1 MLSVSAADNKFKI
14 IKEEWKVK
22 MNIGIKAIEYYL
34 PEKVLSNTDIASVF
48 PEWSIEKIYSKTG
61 IINRHITDKD
71 ETASDLAYY
80 AAEKLFE
87 TYSINRQDVDFI
99 ILATQSS
106 DYCLPTTA
114 CLLQH
119 KLGIP
124 TTAGAFDINLGC
136 SAFIY
141 GLAVAK
147 SLVQSNIAKNV
158 LFITAE
164 TYSKYIHPRD
174 KSVLTIFGDGAAATL
189 IAHDE
194 VSEIKEF
201 DLGTDGGGAEHLIV
215 PSSGMRIKRTKETAV
230 VTMDESGNARSR
242 DNLYMN
248 GSEIFNFTIDVV
260 PKSIANVLI
269 KNNLSFGDIDFF
281 IFHQANVY
289 MLNYLRKKCKIP
301 AEKFYVNMKD
311 VGNTV
316 SATIPIALRMAE
328 KEGRI
333 KRGDKILLA
342 GFGVGLS
349 WGSTIIVW

>member
-1 MLSVSAADNKFKI
+1 M
-14 IKEEWKVK
+14 EVK

-34 PEKVLSNTDIASVF
+34 PEKVLSNSDIAAIF
-48 PEWSIEKIYSKTG
+48 PDWSAEKIYNKTG
-61 IINRHITDKD
+61 IINRHIAGKD
-71 ETASDLAYY
+71 ETASDLAFY

-87 TYSINRQDVDFI
+87 TYSINRQDVDFV
-99 ILATQSS
+99 ILATQSP

-114 CLLQH
+114 CILQH

-147 SLVQSNIAKNV
+147 SLVQSNIAKKV
-158 LFITAE
+158 LLLTAE
-164 TYSKYIHPRD
+164 TYSKYIHPKD
-174 KSVLTIFGDGAAATL
+174 KSVLTIFGDGAAASL

-194 VSEIKEF
+194 VSEIMEF

-215 PSSGMRIKRTKETAV
+215 PSSGMRIKRTKETAE
-230 VTMDESGNARSR
+230 VTMDESGNARSL

-248 GSEIFNFTIDVV
+248 GPEIFNFTIDVV
-260 PKSIANVLI
+260 PKSVASVLV
-269 KNNLSFGDIDFF
+269 KNNLSQGDIDFF
-281 IFHQANVY
+281 VFHQANAH

-301 AEKFYVNMKD
+301 AEKFFIDMKEI
-311 VGNTV
+311 GNTV
-316 SATIPIALRMAE
+316 SASIPIALRMAE

-333 KRGDKILLA
+333 KRGDKILLT